1 MKVRL
6 DLFFNVALLDRCGR
20 SGMPSVQYRR
30 QSPSTTYVGRIVGV
44 HVLVYIL
51 FSYESVD
58 VWNLVGLDGK
68 LDDALD
74 GHTVIAIAVKL
85 YHNTPQV

>member
-1 MKVRL
+1 M
-6 DLFFNVALLDRCGR
+6 
-20 SGMPSVQYRR
+20 
-30 QSPSTTYVGRIVGV
+30 
-44 HVLVYIL
+44 YIL